1 MAQQKQKTGYQTKEV
16 NGKEIKY
23 LGVIRFNSITNLTFI
38 DRIRVLLGYEVL
50 ADCKLYTTSRYVEVT
65 GSEIEIHVG
74 NKDDLAK
81 LIMQKQTDSVNESLF
96 SKVKRI
102 AGVSGTAQ
110 EAEIKE

>member
-1 MAQQKQKTGYQTKEV
+1 V

-23 LGVIRFNSITNLTFI
+23 LGVIRFNSIPIYQPNLSS

-74 NKDDLAK
+74 NKEDLAK

-102 AGVSGTAQ
+102 AGVSGPTE
-110 EAEIKE
+110 EAEIEE